1 MHTQV
6 HRAEEDWNQE
16 VTEEDEAFLLK
27 LEKVQVNMLSAG
39 ARMEEF
45 FPVGLSSWN
54 SPKKTSCDLNVW
66 ILP

>member
-54 SPKKTSCDLNVW
+54 SPK
-66 ILP
+66 